1 MTIAQRFAQVVGAA
15 YLLVG
20 IVGFIPPLI
29 LGSLPAGVV
38 GPFAGLLL
46 GLFAVNWFHSLAH
59 LLIGAAG
66 LAVHRNR
73 WASLSYALALG
84 IAFAGLFV
92 LGLIFGLHFL
102 GGLMPLNGTDDVLH
116 ILTALIAFGVYF
128 ASRDQATRTYS
139 RISSRTS

>member
-1 MTIAQRFAQVVGAA
+1 
-15 YLLVG
+15 
-20 IVGFIPPLI
+20 

-59 LLIGAAG
+59 LSIGAAG

-73 WASLSYALALG
+73 GASLSYALTLG

-102 GGLMPLNGTDDVLH
+102 AGLMPLNGSDHVLH
-116 ILTALIAFGVYF
+116 ILTALIALGVYF
-128 ASRDQATRTYS
+128 ASRGRATRTYT
-139 RISSRTS
+139 RLSSRTS